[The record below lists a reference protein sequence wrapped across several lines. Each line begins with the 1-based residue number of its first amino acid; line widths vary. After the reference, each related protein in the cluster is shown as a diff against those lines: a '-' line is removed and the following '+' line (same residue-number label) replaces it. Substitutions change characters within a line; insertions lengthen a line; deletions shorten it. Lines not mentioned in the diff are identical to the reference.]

1 MGRNLQF
8 PEDLVIFTE
17 EIFNGKLHF
26 CAMKLNKKCMK
37 DYDKN
42 KESSYLRYQYVN
54 NLHGWEMSK
63 RFL

>member
-1 MGRNLQF
+1 MGPNLQF
-8 PEDLVIFTE
+8 PEDWVIFTE

-42 KESSYLRYQYVN
+42 KESSYLRY
-54 NLHGWEMSK
+54 
-63 RFL
+63 